1 MAQVIEVTGWA
12 RHTVHGFFAGLKK
25 AGLQI
30 EVLERVRQVG
40 PGKQGAAGS
49 YTVYRVEEAG

>member
-1 MAQVIEVTGWA
+1 MAQIVEVTGWA

-25 AGLQI
+25 AGFQI
-30 EVLERVRQVG
+30 EVVEHLRQVG

-49 YTVYRVEEAG
+49 